1 MQRSSYGRGEVVWQG
16 RRCARSVQPLCSLS
30 SHLLAWGLPGCG
42 WTRGKS
48 QIEEGE
54 ELEELE
60 SRREKLKN
68 LNQGGENLKKLEP
81 RRGRGWKRRSAA
93 STCQKVHRK
102 GLGPPGSPL
111 DEPIN
116 VNSGIGNIGKKGN
129 MGQNPNLPNSQTWI
143 LT

>member
-1 MQRSSYGRGEVVWQG
+1 MCKK
-16 RRCARSVQPLCSLS
+16 CATIVQPVLS
-30 SHLLAWGLPGCG
+30 PVCLGVAWL
-42 WTRGKS
+42 WMD
-48 QIEEGE
+48 EGE
-54 ELEELE
+54 KLNRGGEKVEELE
-60 SRREKLKN
+60 SRREKL
-68 LNQGGENLKKLEP
+68 EKLES

-93 STCQKVHRK
+93 STCQKVHRM

-116 VNSGIGNIGKKGN
+116 VNSGIGIIGKKGN